1 MSEQTATYTVTPQ
14 EIKDAVAML
23 GKGYKSEAAN
33 VAVRCTHTRVES
45 CKMSV
50 QEKAA
55 QTIESL
61 IVDLQGPDG
70 KNPSREVAL
79 AVTKLQEA
87 RFWLMADYSA

>member
-1 MSEQTATYTVTPQ
+1 MGTGLPINQILQLKKKLASLPAKETEMQ
-14 EIKDAVAML
+14 E
-23 GKGYKSEAAN
+23 
-33 VAVRCTHTRVES
+33 
-45 CKMSV
+45 MSV
-50 QEKAA
+50 QEQVARK
-55 QTIESL
+55 IESL

>member
-1 MSEQTATYTVTPQ
+1 MQ
-14 EIKDAVAML
+14 E
-23 GKGYKSEAAN
+23 
-33 VAVRCTHTRVES
+33 
-45 CKMSV
+45 MSV
-50 QEKAA
+50 QEQVARK
-55 QTIESL
+55 IESL

>member
-1 MSEQTATYTVTPQ
+1 MPENEQ
-14 EIKDAVAML
+14 
-23 GKGYKSEAAN
+23 
-33 VAVRCTHTRVES
+33 VE
-45 CKMSV
+45 MSV

-61 IVDLQGPDG
+61 VVDLRGPEG
-70 KNPSREVAL
+70 KPASREVAL